1 MLEHS
6 DRLHVIAIGAHP
18 DDCEFYFG
26 GTAAKLAAQ
35 GHQVK
40 FVSLTNGDAGHH
52 LISGP
57 ELAAR
62 RRNEAQEAARR
73 LGIAAWEVLDHH
85 DGLFLP
91 DLAARLEIIRRL
103 RLWQADIVLTH
114 RLNDYHPDHRYTS
127 QLVQDSAYM
136 VLVPNICPDVP
147 VLRRNPVYLYFEDD
161 FQKPIPFSPDV
172 VVAIDDVWT
181 IKLDALD
188 AHASQ
193 FYEWLPWVD
202 WNEEKVPADPGER
215 KAWLE
220 GKVSRPLRPHIR
232 AQLEQRYGAHRA
244 GHIRHA
250 EAFELCEYGRRPA
263 PDELDRMFPL

>member
-1 MLEHS
+1 
-6 DRLHVIAIGAHP
+6 
-18 DDCEFYFG
+18 
-26 GTAAKLAAQ
+26 
-35 GHQVK
+35 
-40 FVSLTNGDAGHH
+40 
-52 LISGP
+52 
-57 ELAAR
+57 
-62 RRNEAQEAARR
+62 
-73 LGIAAWEVLDHH
+73 
-85 DGLFLP
+85 
-91 DLAARLEIIRRL
+91 
-103 RLWQADIVLTH
+103 
-114 RLNDYHPDHRYTS
+114 
-127 QLVQDSAYM
+127 
-136 VLVPNICPDVP
+136 
-147 VLRRNPVYLYFEDD
+147 VYLYFEDD